1 MKFVLGILLLSAF
14 LGRANAVTVTDG
26 FTPGADFHSADEI
39 LTASQNHT
47 ECASGI
53 FARALAGG
61 AGDVDGGAPEHVIQG
76 WIYSVFQNPAV
87 IADVLKCPEIAN
99 AADDETIRFQSVEYT
114 FPSGR
119 HISVNYETQP
129 KILKQRMKI
138 AAKRT
143 VADSDPS
150 PRIGASDDD
159 GVWTNTDPA
168 WYAIL
173 VTQAGALSEFVG
185 AGRANTISL
194 RYIEDNIDDIYPRG
208 YTCTSKSALANNQ
221 DMINLAAH
229 ETVNMDG
236 DDNDYYVAGD
246 VNLQWITW
254 GEVALDVAI
263 TVATMGGGAAVLGAA
278 KGARATRAA
287 KNLMNTVRGLQKIDT
302 VQDYMRTT
310 RNLGRATDEL
320 AKLDRVRD
328 AAAYA
333 TKSDEVRRLGQR
345 VRELEQ
351 IDDVRNY
358 KNAADG
364 LDAVMKYR
372 RTLNSLRVP
381 QRGNII
387 ARAWRTGRALN
398 TGNKTIGRAAR
409 MGRTSMQS
417 GRVRDWLFQSTLKH
431 VGTLAKVEAAGG
443 MLYGAFKIVGD
454 MYDWTETSTG
464 DFTSGIEFKP
474 LGLLSAD
481 NLDSQEN
488 VINHGMWLMWVGDA
502 TNAADDD
509 AAFLQAMDF
518 AEKFYQDLSQM
529 QTEKNDAACNVD
541 IFVVRPVI
549 RNPGDDDA
557 ALYYL
562 IMNDEPWTTAQ

>member
-26 FTPGADFHSADEI
+26 FNPGADFHSADEI

-47 ECASGI
+47 GCASGV

-76 WIYSVFQNPAV
+76 WIYGVFQNPAV

-99 AADDETIRFQSVEYT
+99 VADDETIRFQPVEYT

-159 GVWTNTDPA
+159 GVWANTDPA

-208 YTCTSKSALANNQ
+208 YTCTSKSALTNNQ

-310 RNLGRATDEL
+310 RNLARATDEL

-372 RTLNSLRVP
+372 RALNSLRVP